1 MLALKTLAFSL
12 LAVSYHTAIL
22 CGCADTDITMADG
35 LFYTLSWYED
45 NFFVREREL
54 LATAR
59 I

>member
-1 MLALKTLAFSL
+1 
-12 LAVSYHTAIL
+12 
-22 CGCADTDITMADG
+22 MAAR

-45 NFFVREREL
+45 NFVVREREL